1 MCRIYRLEADVGQ
14 YGSGSILNNGD
25 VLLTEEVSKV
35 CYSVV
40 VVANKLC
47 LCLVTSEL
55 LTLDIRQNSGNL
67 TIYQNG
73 SVVEFVM

>member
-1 MCRIYRLEADVGQ
+1 MV
-14 YGSGSILNNGD
+14 NNGD